1 MSNVHPPSVTQE
13 LLEEKYQ
20 IAART
25 SLAKAQ
31 KAVNSRNFAPCPQG
45 CPQAPLSPQTNLARQ
60 IIMIRKKIEILAP
73 AKNLYQGMA
82 AVNAGADAVYI
93 GAHVFGAR
101 TNAANSLEDIA
112 EMVRYAHLFKAKVL
126 VAVNTILYDHELEA
140 CRQLIWELYNIGVD
154 ALIIQDMS
162 ILEMDLPPIVL
173 HASTQA
179 NNRDAQHVKF
189 LADAGI
195 KRVVLAR
202 ELNLNQ
208 IREIHEASAVDLEFF
223 VTGALCVSFSGNCYM
238 SVANGERSANRGSC
252 AQNCRLPYQLIDGA
266 GTTLI
271 ENSHLLSIKDLD
283 LSNELPNLIR
293 AGISSFKIEGRL
305 KDIVYVK
312 NNTSYL
318 RKKLDTFLEA
328 HPDQYQKA
336 SSGRTFYQFEP
347 GLDRSFN
354 RGYTDYFVNQRH
366 AKIGSWESPK
376 SKGQYIGKLLE
387 IKANGYRIEN
397 CEHLSNGDGLYFVN
411 EEGVGD
417 GVLVNLI
424 VNELVVPNELK
435 RMPVGTDI
443 YRNLDAEFNRMLEK
457 ENSAVRKIGVKMR
470 FSETETG
477 FLLHVVD
484 EDGHACANALETP
497 KEPAKN
503 ADGLLE
509 NIQRNLAKTGNT
521 PFIAD
526 EVAVE
531 FSQNWFLPN
540 SKVNEIRRQTLEQLA
555 ELRIREYRREEHV
568 LVKTEHPYPVKA
580 LDFTY
585 NVSNKL
591 ARSFY
596 QHHGVTDIEKAFE
609 LQWDP
614 GKSRV
619 MVTKYCVKYE
629 LGKCPRYQRETMGT
643 RLAEPLTLKHGEIEY
658 KLKFNCKPCEMEI
671 WEKDAEFE
679 MEED

>member
-1 MSNVHPPSVTQE
+1 MS
-13 LLEEKYQ
+13 
-20 IAART
+20 
-25 SLAKAQ
+25 
-31 KAVNSRNFAPCPQG
+31 
-45 CPQAPLSPQTNLARQ
+45 
-60 IIMIRKKIEILAP
+60 KKIEILAP

-82 AVNAGADAVYI
+82 AINAGADAVYI
-93 GAHVFGAR
+93 GAHMFGAR
-101 TNAANSLEDIA
+101 TNATNSVEDIA
-112 EMVRYAHLFKAKVL
+112 ELVKYAHLFKAKVL
-126 VAVNTILYDHELEA
+126 VTVNTILYENELDA
-140 CRQLIWELYNIGVD
+140 CRQLIWDLYHIGVD
-154 ALIIQDMS
+154 ALIIQDMA

-179 NNRDAQHVKF
+179 NNRDAGHVKF

-202 ELNLNQ
+202 ELNLDQ
-208 IREIHEASAVDLEFF
+208 IRVIHEASDVDLEFF
-223 VTGALCVSFSGNCYM
+223 VSGALCVSFSGNCYM

-252 AQNCRLPYQLIDGA
+252 AQNCRLPYQLIDGK
-266 GTTLI
+266 GDTLI

-283 LSNELPNLIR
+283 LSNELPNLIK

-305 KDIVYVK
+305 KDLVYVK
-312 NNTSYL
+312 NNTAYL
-318 RKKLDTFLEA
+318 RKKLDNFLAA
-328 HPDQYQKA
+328 HAGEYKKA

-347 GLDRSFN
+347 EMDRSFN

-387 IKANGYRIEN
+387 IKANGYLIEN
-397 CEHLSNGDGLYFVN
+397 YELLNNGDGLYFVN
-411 EEGVGD
+411 AQDEAD
-417 GVLVNLI
+417 GTSVNLI
-424 VNELVVPNELK
+424 VNDLVVPNELK
-435 RMPVGTDI
+435 RMPVGTEI
-443 YRNLDAEFNRMLEK
+443 YRNLDAEFTRMLEN
-457 ENSAVRKIGVKMR
+457 ENSAVRKIGVTMR

-477 FLLHVVD
+477 FSLQVTD
-484 EDGHACANALETP
+484 EDGHTSSATLETP
-497 KEPAKN
+497 KELAKN
-503 ADGLLE
+503 AEGLME
-509 NIQRNLAKTGNT
+509 NIRKNLAKTGNT

-526 EVAVE
+526 EITLNL
-531 FSQNWFLPN
+531 SQNWFLPI
-540 SKVNEIRRQTLEQLA
+540 SKINEIRRTALEQLA
-555 ELRIREYRREEHV
+555 EIRIRDYQREAHQI
-568 LVKTEHPYPVKA
+568 VKTDHPYPVKA

-591 ARSFY
+591 ARAFY
-596 QHHGVTDIEKAFE
+596 KRHGVTDIEKAFE

-643 RLAEPLTLKHGEIEY
+643 KLAEPLTLKHGEVEY

-671 WEKDAEFE
+671 WEKDAELE
-679 MEED
+679 ILEDDMD